1 MSRDA
6 WGTEEPEEGYGH
18 RPVRRLRESLAEVA
32 ADLRL
37 DDPDTVGGVFH
48 GWAAA
53 VGDTVAAHAQPRILR
68 DGVLVVEVDSPEWAT
83 QLRYLEEDVLRRLGR
98 KVRPGVVRSLRV
110 VVRRP
115 SSPSGPA

>member
-1 MSRDA
+1 MSRED
-6 WGTEEPEEGYGH
+6 GETREPEEGHGH
-18 RPVRRLRESLAEVA
+18 RPVYRLRDALAEVA

-37 DDPDTVGGVFH
+37 DDPETVGGVLA

-53 VGDTVAAHAQPRILR
+53 VGGAVAAHARPRTLR

-98 KVRPGVVRSLRV
+98 KVRPGVVKGLRV

-115 SSPSGPA
+115 PFSPG